1 MSEENKIDQLRLL
14 LREMSE
20 AIFHI
25 YIDWFCTFS
34 RPLTECEIMATNI
47 YRMMAWKAKT
57 ILLLSNGIKIL
68 PTQKEIIAN
77 PSNMY
82 PVLRSMYEMLF
93 LFRCIYVSS
102 RNDDERE
109 LLLKIWKIRGNNN
122 LKQIPKDELD
132 DELRN
137 KKESAKQENK
147 TLISDIHNLE
157 SKLSL
162 SPSIIGAIEL
172 CINNSTP
179 ALKGFKFE
187 HCDNC
192 DAIID
197 FCEMNFSDKEMNRD
211 LAGASYSY
219 TQLSAQSHPS
229 FIGVKDFAD
238 TYNKR
243 EEIDATKKILEQTIH
258 FLHLFVKDFCEY
270 KEEYRHIYDEKGCRI
285 EDIVNQLDETA
296 ATAEL

>member
-1 MSEENKIDQLRLL
+1 MNEENIIDQLRLL
-14 LREMSE
+14 LKEMSE
-20 AIFHI
+20 TLFHI
-25 YIDWFCTFS
+25 YIDWFRTFR

-47 YRMMAWKAKT
+47 YRMMVWKAKT
-57 ILLLSNGIKIL
+57 ILLLSNGIEIL

-109 LLLKIWKIRGNNN
+109 LLLKVWKIRGNNN
-122 LKQIPKDELD
+122 LMQIPKDELD

-137 KKESAKQENK
+137 KKENAKQENK
-147 TLISDIHNLE
+147 TLICDIHNLE

-162 SPSIIGAIEL
+162 SPSIIGSIEL
-172 CINNSTP
+172 CINSSTP
-179 ALKGFKFE
+179 VLKGFKFE

-197 FCEMNFSDKEMNRD
+197 FRDMNFSDKEMNRD
-211 LAGASYSY
+211 LSGTSYSY

-238 TYNKR
+238 TYNKK
-243 EEIDATKKILEQTIH
+243 EEIEATKQILKQTIH

-270 KEEYRHIYDEKGCRI
+270 KEEYRHIYDEKGSRI
-285 EDIVNQLDETA
+285 EGIVNQLDETV

>member
-14 LREMSE
+14 LKEMSE
-20 AIFHI
+20 AMFHI

-47 YRMMAWKAKT
+47 YRMMVWKAKT
-57 ILLLSNGIKIL
+57 ILLLSNGIEIL
-68 PTQKEIIAN
+68 PTQKEIIVN

-137 KKESAKQENK
+137 KKENAKQENK
-147 TLISDIHNLE
+147 MLISDIHNLE

-211 LAGASYSY
+211 LSGASYSY

-238 TYNKR
+238 TYNKK
-243 EEIDATKKILEQTIH
+243 EEIEATKKILEQTLR
-258 FLHLFVKDFCEY
+258 FLHFFMNDFCLY
-270 KEEYRHIYDEKGCRI
+270 KEDYRQVCEEPESRI
-285 EDIVNQLDETA
+285 
-296 ATAEL
+296 AEIIDKFEEILVI

>member
-1 MSEENKIDQLRLL
+1 
-14 LREMSE
+14 
-20 AIFHI
+20 
-25 YIDWFCTFS
+25 
-34 RPLTECEIMATNI
+34 
-47 YRMMAWKAKT
+47 MMVWKAKT
-57 ILLLSNGIKIL
+57 ILLLSNGIEIL

-93 LFRCIYVSS
+93 LFRCIYISS

-109 LLLKIWKIRGNNN
+109 LLLKVWKIRGNNN
-122 LKQIPKDELD
+122 LMQIPKDELD

-137 KKESAKQENK
+137 KKENAKQENK
-147 TLISDIHNLE
+147 TLICDIHNLE

-162 SPSIIGAIEL
+162 SPSIIGSIEL
-172 CINNSTP
+172 CINSSTP
-179 ALKGFKFE
+179 VLKGFKFE

-197 FCEMNFSDKEMNRD
+197 FRDMNFSDKEMNRD
-211 LAGASYSY
+211 LSGTSYSY

-238 TYNKR
+238 TYNKK
-243 EEIDATKKILEQTIH
+243 EEIEATKQILKQTIH

-270 KEEYRHIYDEKGCRI
+270 KEEYRHIYDEKGNRI
-285 EDIVNQLDETA
+285 EDIVNQLDETV

>member
-1 MSEENKIDQLRLL
+1 MFPVIWIVQV
-14 LREMSE
+14 
-20 AIFHI
+20 F
-25 YIDWFCTFS
+25 
-34 RPLTECEIMATNI
+34 
-47 YRMMAWKAKT
+47 
-57 ILLLSNGIKIL
+57 
-68 PTQKEIIAN
+68 QKEIIAN

-109 LLLKIWKIRGNNN
+109 LLLKVWKIRGNNN
-122 LKQIPKDELD
+122 LMQVPKDELD

-137 KKESAKQENK
+137 KKENAKQENK
-147 TLISDIHNLE
+147 TLISEIHNLE

-162 SPSIIGAIEL
+162 SPSIIGLIEL
-172 CINNSTP
+172 CTNSSTP
-179 ALKGFKFE
+179 VLKGFKFE

-197 FCEMNFSDKEMNRD
+197 FRDMNFSDKEMNRD
-211 LAGASYSY
+211 LSGTSYSY
-219 TQLSAQSHPS
+219 TLLSAQSHPS

-238 TYNKR
+238 TYNKK
-243 EEIDATKKILEQTIH
+243 EEIEATKKILEQTIH

-270 KEEYRHIYDEKGCRI
+270 KEEYRHIYDEKGCGI

-296 ATAEL
+296 TTAEL

>member
-47 YRMMAWKAKT
+47 YRMMVWKAKT

-93 LFRCIYVSS
+93 LFRCIYISS

-137 KKESAKQENK
+137 KKENAKQENK

-211 LAGASYSY
+211 LSGASYSY

-243 EEIDATKKILEQTIH
+243 EEIDATKRILEQTLR
-258 FLHLFVKDFCEY
+258 FLHLFINDFCLY
-270 KEEYRHIYDEKGCRI
+270 KDDYRQICKEPDSKISEIIGKLKEI
-285 EDIVNQLDETA
+285 LVA
-296 ATAEL
+296 